1 MHKCKCKGINIPSS
15 AVNHC
20 DQMIETMSW
29 TQKTNPSICEWIIQ
43 TGFVNQITL
52 IQKIIWK

>member
-1 MHKCKCKGINIPSS
+1 
-15 AVNHC
+15 
-20 DQMIETMSW
+20 MIETMSW

-52 IQKIIWK
+52 IQKINWKYPAQKVSYFFH